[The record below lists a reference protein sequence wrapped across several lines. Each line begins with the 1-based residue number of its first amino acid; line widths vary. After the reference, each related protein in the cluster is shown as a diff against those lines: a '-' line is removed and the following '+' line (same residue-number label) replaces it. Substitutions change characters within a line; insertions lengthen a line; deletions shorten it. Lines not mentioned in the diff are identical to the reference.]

1 MSSNTLPGT
10 GGFGTPD
17 DAEGTLQ
24 PELERI
30 VQLAASLCGAPMA
43 ALSLPNGD
51 CQRFGPRIGL
61 ESGEAR
67 RDGSLCAQAMAQR
80 EPLLVTDALADP
92 RFAGAPL
99 VDDAAHVRFYAG
111 VRMNGRDGEALGVLA
126 VMDSAPRTLDA
137 EQVLALEVLAR
148 QAAQEVEARRA
159 LRWLR
164 AEHHRDQVAIQRLSR
179 LHADQVHYLAHHD
192 ALTRLPNRRRLIERL
207 DMLLQAPEGA
217 APSGL
222 LALVQLD
229 VQRLHRINDTFGR
242 GFGDA
247 LLRQVAT
254 RLRKALGPK
263 PLLARLAG
271 DNFAFVLAGARDSTE
286 LAHRLQ
292 RTLERCFARS
302 FKLEGQHLRVDARA
316 GVSVHPQDGGDA
328 ELLIRNAERA
338 LQQAKAEA
346 ARFLFYAPQ
355 MNAEV
360 AANLMLESR
369 LRTALDEHQFVL
381 HYQPKYDAAT
391 GALTGVEGL
400 IRWNDPDGGMVSPR
414 RIIPLLE
421 ESGLIHDVGEWVIER
436 AVHDYRRWRGLG
448 PNPPRVSVNVSPL
461 QLHQDDFVERVRRG
475 LAGAVGGA
483 EGGDHGLDLEITES
497 VLMTEVDANIGK
509 LEQLRQ
515 LGVRVAID
523 DFGTGYSSLLYL
535 AKLPLDTLKIDRS
548 FVVRLPRRDS
558 DRAIVS
564 TIVTLAHQLGLNVV
578 AEGVDAPDQ
587 ARLLA
592 GMDCDELQG
601 FLFSE
606 AMPAQAI
613 DRLIQNGSLPPE
625 SWRRGFSMN

>member
-222 LALVQLD
+222 LALVHLD
-229 VQRLHRINDTFGR
+229 VQRLHR
-242 GFGDA
+242 
-247 LLRQVAT
+247 
-254 RLRKALGPK
+254 
-263 PLLARLAG
+263 

-483 EGGDHGLDLEITES
+483 DGGDHGLDLEITES